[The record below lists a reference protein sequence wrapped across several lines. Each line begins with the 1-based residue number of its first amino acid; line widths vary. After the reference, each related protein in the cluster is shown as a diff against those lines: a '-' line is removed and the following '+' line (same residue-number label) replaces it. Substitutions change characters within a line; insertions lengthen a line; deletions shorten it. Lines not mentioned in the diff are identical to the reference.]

1 VPLAY
6 GGWFDAIDGTA
17 PIHLEPAA
25 EGAPPTAALRGDL
38 FVSNAGALWFCT
50 DPGDGD
56 ANPATWRQVQLA

>member
-17 PIHLEPAA
+17 PLHLEPSAA
-25 EGAPPTAALRGDL
+25 GAPPTAALRGDV

-50 DPGDGD
+50 DPGDGE
-56 ANPATWRQVQLA
+56 ANAATWRQVQLA